1 MKWIGAF
8 LIILSC
14 GGFGFYQG
22 INYRREERSL
32 RDLLRVMDLM
42 ECELQYRLT
51 PLPQLCSLIS
61 REFHGPVGGLFRC
74 LGQELDS
81 QISPDVS
88 SCLHSALIQ
97 SKDLPAQ
104 TKRLAEELGMTLGS
118 YDLKGQ
124 LIGLDCVKLQC
135 RDLLDTMSQNREG
148 RIRSYQTLGLCAG
161 AAIAIL
167 FV

>member
-1 MKWIGAF
+1 MKWIGAL
-8 LIILSC
+8 LIIISC

-22 INYRREERSL
+22 ICYRKEEQAL

-51 PLPQLCSLIS
+51 PLPQLCNVIASQF
-61 REFHGPVGGLFRC
+61 RGPVGMVFRS
-74 LGQELDS
+74 LGQELES
-81 QISPDVS
+81 QIAPEAG
-88 SCLHSALIQ
+88 SCMHSALIGC
-97 SKDLPAQ
+97 KELPQ
-104 TKRLAEELGMTLGS
+104 RLNGLLEELGTTLGS
-118 YDLKGQ
+118 YDLQGQ
-124 LIGLDCVKLQC
+124 LIGLDAVRLQC
-135 RDLLDTMSQNREG
+135 RSFLDEMSQNREG